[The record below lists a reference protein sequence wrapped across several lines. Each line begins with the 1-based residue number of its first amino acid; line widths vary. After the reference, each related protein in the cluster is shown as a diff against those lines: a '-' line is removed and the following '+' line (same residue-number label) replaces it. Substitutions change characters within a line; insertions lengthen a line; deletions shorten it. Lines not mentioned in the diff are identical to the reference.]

1 MLSSAGPVEEERY
14 QRVRRAFGRG
24 ERLGCQA
31 RLRGDLLVDVPAE
44 SQLHRQVVRKRAE
57 AWPVK
62 IDPVLRLHYVEV
74 AKPDMADPSSDFRRL
89 AEALA
94 AQWSLSDVR
103 ADLAVLRGLQKT
115 LRAGDFAVTACVRHG
130 RDIVAVY
137 PGLKERVFGL
147 AFDIGST
154 TVAAHLCDLGSG
166 DVLASG
172 GRMNPQIRLGE
183 DLMSR
188 VSHIMMHPGGD
199 RELTEA
205 VHEALAALAGE
216 TAKAASVALD
226 DIVEA
231 TLAGNPIMHH
241 LALGLDPTELGVAP
255 FALTI
260 DAGFDA
266 PAREIGLAIA
276 PGAFAYALPC
286 IGGHVGADA
295 AAVVLCEAP
304 YLSDEIRLIVD
315 VGTNAEIV
323 LGNRDRLLACSSPTG
338 PAFEGAQISCGQRA
352 APGAIERLRIDRAT
366 FEPRFKVIG
375 CDLWSDEAGFAA
387 ATGRASSTSIRAT
400 GICGSG
406 IIETVAEMAICGLLR
421 PDGIIDGTMA
431 ARTPR
436 IRTDGRTFAFVIA
449 EGEPRIVITQ
459 GDIRAIQLAKA
470 ALYAGV
476 KLLMERYGVAKVERI
491 TLAGAFGSHI
501 DPIYAMA
508 LGLIPDCALDKV
520 GSAGNAAGTGARIAL
535 VNAASRREI
544 GEVVRRIEKVETAIE
559 PGFQAHFV
567 EAMAIPHAS
576 DAFPHL
582 EENAS
587 ASHSSARRRKSQD
600 EGAAEGGDQ
609 LALLVSP
616 VLQDLDLLERDEA
629 AAHNR
634 LELGKEILDLRFL
647 VDDLDDDRQ
656 ILGEPK
662 DLRRVQPARMAETH
676 GPAQHR
682 RAGEVRRTRLEDDR
696 LIKRAALIFIV
707 LADEDAKQHGV
718 ARNLHDQA
726 PLSWL
731 REAAATC
738 PSQTAARHKTR
749 ESAMLTPASF
759 ISPSRTRLSVC
770 RLKDEKVV

>member
-1 MLSSAGPVEEERY
+1 MDGRAKHGQDIGNGWPGKARPGRNRQIKRMTEFTVAFSPSGKRGRFAEGVSVLEAARKLGVDLDSVCGGRGICGRCRVSIVEGVDQKRGIASSLEHVTASGAVEERY
-14 QRVRRAFGRG
+14 QRVRRAFARG

-94 AQWSLSDVR
+94 AQWGLSDVR

-115 LRAGDFAVTACVRHG
+115 LRAGDFAVTACVRRG

-205 VHEALAALAGE
+205 VHEALAGLAGE

-375 CDLWSDEAGFAA
+375 CDLWSDEEGFAE
-387 ATGRASSTSIRAT
+387 ATHSTGVT

-436 IRTDGRTFAFVIA
+436 IKADGRTFAFVIA

-501 DPIYAMA
+501 DPAYAMA
-508 LGLIPDCALDKV
+508 LGLIPDCPLDKV
-520 GSAGNAAGTGARIAL
+520 SSAGNAAGTGARIAL
-535 VNAASRREI
+535 LNAASRREI
-544 GEVVRRIEKVETAIE
+544 GQVVRNIEKVETAIE

-582 EENAS
+582 EERLGVTLKRAETR
-587 ASHSSARRRKSQD
+587 APRRR
-600 EGAAEGGDQ
+600 GG
-609 LALLVSP
+609 
-616 VLQDLDLLERDEA
+616 
-629 AAHNR
+629 
-634 LELGKEILDLRFL
+634 
-647 VDDLDDDRQ
+647 
-656 ILGEPK
+656 
-662 DLRRVQPARMAETH
+662 RRR
-676 GPAQHR
+676 
-682 RAGEVRRTRLEDDR
+682 
-696 LIKRAALIFIV
+696 
-707 LADEDAKQHGV
+707 
-718 ARNLHDQA
+718 
-726 PLSWL
+726 
-731 REAAATC
+731 
-738 PSQTAARHKTR
+738 
-749 ESAMLTPASF
+749 
-759 ISPSRTRLSVC
+759 
-770 RLKDEKVV
+770 